1 MQSIIKEQTK
11 PASEWIAGRV
21 VQKVSPSQRHASA
34 QARIVAALLAW
45 SDKFETGRVG
55 TEWEFR
61 IAPPVEKPRTLVPD
75 VAFLSYRKVSPE
87 RERAAQYPLTAPDAA
102 FEVLS
107 PRDRK
112 SYVAEKIRVY
122 LASGTA
128 LVAIVDPDSRIVTMH
143 DASGTQILKE
153 RDTLKH
159 AALPGFILPVA
170 AIFARSGDR

>member
-1 MQSIIKEQTK
+1 MQSIIKDQTK

-34 QARIVAALLAW
+34 QARIVSALLAW
-45 SDKFETGRVG
+45 SDEFDTGRVG

-61 IAPPVEKPRTLVPD
+61 IAPPGEKARTLVPD
-75 VAFLSYRKVSPE
+75 VAFLSYEKISLE
-87 RERAAQYPLTAPDAA
+87 KERAAQYPLTAPDAA

-122 LASGTA
+122 LASGTS
-128 LVAIVDPDSRIVTMH
+128 LVAIVNPDARTVILH
-143 DASGTQILKE
+143 DAGGMRMLKDG
-153 RDTLKH
+153 DTLKH
-159 AALPGFILPVA
+159 ESLPNFAMPVA
-170 AIFARSGDR
+170 AIFAKSGER